1 MSDLPGKRA
10 SPVLI
15 LLAVVATLAV
25 AHCSQEW
32 SAPPEAIAVKSPLA
46 ATPQALAAGAA
57 LFDDKCANC
66 HGEKGKADGP
76 EADKYWVKPQDLTE
90 PRVMALM
97 TEGEIFWKISEGR
110 RPMPAFKEQFS
121 EEQRWQLV
129 QFVRSLVP
137 KPPAPPPE
145 KKTPPAKKSTA
156 KKSAQA
162 KN

>member
-1 MSDLPGKRA
+1 MLDLA
-10 SPVLI
+10 SKKTGAVIVLI
-15 LLAVVATLAV
+15 VSALTLAV

-97 TEGEIFWKISEGR
+97 TEGEIFWKI
-110 RPMPAFKEQFS
+110 
-121 EEQRWQLV
+121 
-129 QFVRSLVP
+129 
-137 KPPAPPPE
+137 
-145 KKTPPAKKSTA
+145 
-156 KKSAQA
+156 
-162 KN
+162 